1 MSPPEPKDGIKK
13 QEAGSRK
20 QEAGKRKKEKRKRKK
35 EKGKKKKEKRFGV
48 DSQPQLKGRL
58 TVMIMPPS
66 AGHKSYRYPA
76 PHKHRQLSGVLETT
90 SVLRSHSRL

>member
-20 QEAGKRKKEKRKRKK
+20 QEKEKGKKKKEKRKRKK
-35 EKGKKKKEKRFGV
+35 GKKEKRFGV